1 MKKQTLSIRIVYA
14 GFALWFGLIGCGL
27 FNRTTI
33 NDLKTESQTVDM
45 DSATSA
51 RVQIEFQAGDLKIEN
66 GANSLMDASFRYN
79 MDNLQPQVKYSENGE
94 QGELVIS
101 QQALERIPLGGQLI
115 NEWSI
120 QLANDVPID
129 LSIQTGAGNADL
141 GLEDLDLT
149 NLNIQTGA
157 GVTNVNL
164 DGSWTHDLAVSI
176 MGGVGELTVTLPA
189 EMGVRVDMETALVSV
204 SANGLIKEENGY
216 INKAFGTAPYT
227 LTLTLQAGVGS
238 VNLVSP

>member
-45 DSATSA
+45 DTATSA
-51 RVQIEFQAGDLKIEN
+51 RVQIEFQVGDLKIEN

-129 LSIQTGAGNADL
+129 LYIQTGAGNADL
-141 GLEDLDLT
+141 GLGALDLT
-149 NLNIQTGA
+149 NLDIQTGA
-157 GVTNVNL
+157 GVTHVNL

-238 VNLVSP
+238 IVLVSP

>member
-1 MKKQTLSIRIVYA
+1 MKKTTLSIRLVCA

-27 FNRTTI
+27 LNTTTI
-33 NDLKTESQTVDM
+33 NDLKTESQSVDL
-45 DSATSA
+45 DSATST
-51 RVQIEFQAGDLKIEN
+51 RVQIEFQVGDLKIEN

-79 MDNLQPQVKYSENGE
+79 MDNLQPQVKYSKNGE

-120 QLANDVPID
+120 QLANDIPID
-129 LSIQTGAGNADL
+129 LSILTGAGNADL
-141 GLEDLDLT
+141 DLGALDLT
-149 NLNIQTGA
+149 NLDIQTGA

-216 INKAFGTAPYT
+216 INKAFGTTPYT

-238 VNLVSP
+238 VVLVSP

>member
-1 MKKQTLSIRIVYA
+1 MNKEPLSKRLVFA
-14 GFALWFGLIGCGL
+14 AFALWFGLIGCGL
-27 FNRTTI
+27 FNTTTI
-33 NDLKTESQTVDM
+33 NDLKTESQTVDL

-51 RVQIEFQAGDLKIEN
+51 RVQVEFQVGDLKIEN
-66 GANSLMDASFRYN
+66 GANSLMEASFRYN

-101 QQALERIPLGGQLI
+101 QQALERIPLGGQLV

-120 QLANDVPID
+120 QLANDIPID
-129 LSIQTGAGNADL
+129 LSILTGAGNADL
-141 GLEDLDLT
+141 SLDALDLT
-149 NLNIQTGA
+149 NLDIQTGA

-238 VNLVSP
+238 VVLVSP